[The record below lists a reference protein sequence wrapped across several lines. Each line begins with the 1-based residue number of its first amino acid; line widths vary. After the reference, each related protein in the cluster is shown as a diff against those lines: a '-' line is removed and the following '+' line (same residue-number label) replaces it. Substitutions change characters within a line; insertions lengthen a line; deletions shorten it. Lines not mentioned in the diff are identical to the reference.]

1 MCVCVQLEY
10 FVTGCCFFFSTFK
23 LSISAAAVFVADQLS
38 LVCVLCFDNLLPAI
52 FLSDNDKQHHMVP
65 SGINLP

>member
-1 MCVCVQLEY
+1 MCCHDNNTNFKFFADCVCVCAVGIFCDWVLL
-10 FVTGCCFFFSTFK
+10 FFSTFK

-52 FLSDNDKQHHMVP
+52 L
-65 SGINLP
+65 